1 MTSYITITD
10 AETDPEAPLTS
21 ELAKKWRDNPLA
33 IAENDATVPAA
44 LRSYILLAT
53 IPTTSGTAWTA
64 SSLVLTPFSF
74 LLIYVDGL
82 SVTTGGAQAVLL
94 NAGSYAFGFTQTANL
109 TTNATWAIDMI
120 HLDSGMFVAGTDS
133 TTATTNLTNTGVS
146 RATTSITFSVS
157 GAPSGDG
164 GSIKLYGVK

>member
-1 MTSYITITD
+1 MTTYTTITN
-10 AETDPEAPLTS
+10 ALVAVG
-21 ELAKKWRDNPLA
+21 AKPFATTIQALRDNPIA
-33 IAENDATVPAA
+33 IAENDASVPAA

-74 LLIYVDGL
+74 LVVYVDGL
-82 SVTTGGAQAVLL
+82 SVNIGGGQTVRL
-94 NAGSYAFGFTQTANL
+94 NAGSGAFGFTQTANL

-133 TTATTNLTNTGVS
+133 TTSTTNLANTGVS
-146 RATTSITFSVS
+146 RATTSITFDVS
-157 GAPSGDG
+157 GAPSGDA